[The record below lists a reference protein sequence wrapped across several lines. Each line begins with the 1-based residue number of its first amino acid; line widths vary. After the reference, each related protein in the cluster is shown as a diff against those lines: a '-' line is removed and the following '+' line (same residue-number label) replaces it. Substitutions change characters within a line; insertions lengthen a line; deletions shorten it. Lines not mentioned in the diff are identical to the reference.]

1 MALKWRH
8 AGQACITANRVYVQK
23 GVYSDFAKIFATK
36 TSKLVVGHG
45 AKSTTTMG
53 PVTTPSSLDKALS
66 QVADAKKHGGE
77 IICGGQKVKGTG
89 GYFFEPT
96 IILGAKKEMLITEE
110 ETFAPVLALYS
121 FDTEAEAVEAANN
134 TSMGLA
140 SYFFTKNIDRTWRLL
155 ENLEAGMIGMNTGSS
170 SPYLPLSSQQPRVE
184 RQQLTGNRQRIR
196 RRISLWRNQRK
207 RVRQGIRQGR
217 RHQRVPH
224 HQDRH
229 PNLRRAFLSFYVL
242 PVS

>member
-23 GVYSDFAKIFATK
+23 GVYDKFAQLLKEK

-45 AKSTTTMG
+45 ADKATTMG
-53 PVTTPSSLDKALS
+53 PVTTPRSLDKALN
-66 QVADAKKHGGE
+66 QVEDAKKHGGQ
-77 IICGGQKVKGTG
+77 IVLGGGKVIGKS

-121 FDTEAEAVEAANN
+121 FDTEEEAVEAANN

-140 SYFFTKNIDRTWRLL
+140 SYYFTKNIDRTWRLL
-155 ENLEAGMIGMNTGSS
+155 ENLEAGMIGMNTGMLHKGDR
-170 SPYLPLSSQQPRVE
+170 PEEYRE
-184 RQQLTGNRQRIR
+184 NR
-196 RRISLWRNQRK
+196 
-207 RVRQGIRQGR
+207 
-217 RHQRVPH
+217 
-224 HQDRH
+224 
-229 PNLRRAFLSFYVL
+229 
-242 PVS
+242 